1 MYAHII
7 SKNNVIVLVSTMTW
21 SSFQT
26 SHKGRCYP
34 LSKINMQRFV
44 CTPWHLKTWSMLIL
58 HSKTGNFLLLSL
70 SQYVI
75 YMLFNFFQNLKLF
88 FNLCSTILDFCS
100 RYNRVVCK
108 NLRPGREKKKKK
120 ERERD
125 TCVWYWADIEQIEQW
140 GPRERRILIMVSPSS
155 LPRSSVLL
163 FFSKHLLRSQAVGC
177 C

>member
-1 MYAHII
+1 
-7 SKNNVIVLVSTMTW
+7 MTW

-34 LSKINMQRFV
+34 LSKINIHRFV

-58 HSKTGNFLLLSL
+58 HSKTGYILLLSL
-70 SQYVI
+70 YQYVI
-75 YMLFNFFQNLKLF
+75 YMLFNFFFQNLKLF
-88 FNLCSTILDFCS
+88 FNLCFTILDFCS
-100 RYNRVVCK
+100 RYNRVVRK
-108 NLRPGREKKKKK
+108 NLRPGRKK
-120 ERERD
+120 RERD
-125 TCVWYWADIEQIEQW
+125 KFVWHWADIEQIEQW